1 MLAAL
6 ALASAV
12 AVAIAAPAAPPAKGG
27 PIVMTSLTLGETDPN
42 GKVPT
47 VNGVPGSGTV
57 NWDIALP
64 VAALIVGRSYHVTTT
79 FHDFAYTGS
88 CNALATLSQKQGHQ
102 RVTLRQIPLGPA
114 NCEAGYIYLLHGD
127 FGPAPDFLGPVT
139 LSVALYFGDSK
150 ESLRVPMTIVAP

>member
-12 AVAIAAPAAPPAKGG
+12 AIAAPAAPPAQAG

-64 VAALIVGRSYHVTTT
+64 VAALVVGRNYHLTAT
-79 FHDFAYTGS
+79 FHDLGYTGP
-88 CNALATLSQKQGHQ
+88 CNAQATLTQKQGHH

-114 NCEAGYIYLLHGD
+114 NCDAGFVYLLHGD
-127 FGPAPDFLGPVT
+127 FGPAPDSPGPVT
-139 LSVALYFGDSK
+139 LSVVLYFGDSK
-150 ESLRVPMTIVAP
+150 ESLKVPMTIVSP